1 MANKKAIALPGQNL
15 IRREMKTRIGKLVWA
30 MLLIFAI
37 SACSST
43 QSLQEY
49 YVDNA
54 DNPNFLSVDLPVSL
68 LNMEKADLTDDQREA
83 LGSLKKLNIL
93 AFKITEDNHNEFQK
107 EKANINAIL
116 KNGKFTE
123 LMKMNTS
130 YGKAS
135 VRYLGDDDAIDEVII
150 YGDSEDKGFMLV
162 RVLGKNMN
170 PAKLVQFMKAVEK
183 SDYKGEGLG
192 EIGNFLKG

>member
-1 MANKKAIALPGQNL
+1 MKK
-15 IRREMKTRIGKLVWA
+15 RVEKLGWA
-30 MLLIFAI
+30 MLLIFTM

-49 YVDNA
+49 FVDNA

-68 LNMEKADLTDDQREA
+68 LNMDKADLTLDQREA
-83 LGSLKKLNIL
+83 LESLKKLNIL
-93 AFKITEDNHNEFQK
+93 AFKITADNLAEFQN

-135 VRYLGDDDAIDEVII
+135 VRYLGDDNAIDEVII
-150 YGDSEDKGFMLV
+150 YGDSEAKGFMLV

-170 PAKLVQFMKAVEK
+170 PAKLVQFIKAVEK

-192 EIGNFLKG
+192 EIGEFLKS

>member
-1 MANKKAIALPGQNL
+1 M
-15 IRREMKTRIGKLVWA
+15 RTRIKKLGLA
-30 MLLIFAI
+30 MLLVIAM
-37 SACSST
+37 SACTST

-54 DNPNFLSVDLPVSL
+54 DNPNFLSLDLPVSL
-68 LNMEKADLTDDQREA
+68 LKMEKADLSQDQREA

-93 AFKITEDNHNEFQK
+93 AFKITTDNLMEFRK
-107 EKANINAIL
+107 EKENINSIL

-150 YGDSEDKGFMLV
+150 YGDSDDKGFMLV

-170 PAKLVQFMKAVEK
+170 PAKLVQFMKAMEK

>member
-1 MANKKAIALPGQNL
+1 
-15 IRREMKTRIGKLVWA
+15 MKTRVEKLVCA
-30 MLLIFAI
+30 LLLIIAT

-54 DNPNFLSVDLPVSL
+54 NNPNFLSVDLPVSL
-68 LNMEKADLTDDQREA
+68 LNMEKADLTEDQREA

-93 AFKITEDNHNEFQK
+93 AFKITKDNLSEFQK
-107 EKANINAIL
+107 EKALINSIL

-130 YGKAS
+130 FGKAS
-135 VRYLGDDDAIDEVII
+135 VRYLGDDEAIDEVVI
-150 YGDSEDKGFMLV
+150 YGDSDDKGFMLV
-162 RVLGKNMN
+162 RVLGKNMS

>member
-1 MANKKAIALPGQNL
+1 
-15 IRREMKTRIGKLVWA
+15 MKTTTGKLAWA
-30 MLLIFAI
+30 ILLIFAI

-49 YVDNA
+49 FVDNA

-68 LNMEKADLTDDQREA
+68 LNMEKADLTEDQREA
-83 LGSLKKLNIL
+83 IGSLKKINIL
-93 AFKITEDNHNEFQK
+93 AFKITKDNLMEFQK
-107 EKANINAIL
+107 EKANITAIL

-123 LMKMNTS
+123 LMKMNTR

-135 VRYLGDDDAIDEVII
+135 VRYLGDDDAIDEVVI
-150 YGDSEDKGFMLV
+150 YGDSEDKGLMLV

-170 PAKLVQFMKAVEK
+170 PAKLVQFMNALEK

-192 EIGNFLKG
+192 KIGNFLKS

>member
-1 MANKKAIALPGQNL
+1 MKKL
-15 IRREMKTRIGKLVWA
+15 IGKLA
-30 MLLIFAI
+30 MGMLLAI
-37 SACSST
+37 VMSACSST
-43 QSLQEY
+43 PSLQEY
-49 YVDNA
+49 YVHNA

-68 LNMEKADLTDDQREA
+68 LNMDKADLTADQREA
-83 LGSLKKLNIL
+83 LGSLKKLNVL
-93 AFKITEDNHNEFQK
+93 AFKITADNLSEFQK
-107 EKANINAIL
+107 EKSNINSIF
-116 KNGKFTE
+116 KNSKFTE

-135 VRYLGDDDAIDEVII
+135 VRYLGNDDAIDEVVI
-150 YGDSEDKGFMLV
+150 YGDSDDKGFMLV

-192 EIGNFLKG
+192 GIGKFLKS

>member
-1 MANKKAIALPGQNL
+1 
-15 IRREMKTRIGKLVWA
+15 MKTRVEKVA
-30 MLLIFAI
+30 FALLLTFAI

-68 LNMEKADLTDDQREA
+68 LNMEKADLTEDQREA

-93 AFKITEDNHNEFQK
+93 AFKKTEDNLMEFQK
-107 EKANINAIL
+107 EKANVNSIL

-123 LMKMNTS
+123 LMKMNTI

-135 VRYLGDDDAIDEVII
+135 IRYLGDDEAIDEVVI
-150 YGDSEDKGFMLV
+150 YGDSDDKGFMLV

>member
-1 MANKKAIALPGQNL
+1 
-15 IRREMKTRIGKLVWA
+15 MKTRIGKLVWV

-54 DNPNFLSVDLPVSL
+54 DNPNFLSIDLPVSL
-68 LNMEKADLTDDQREA
+68 LNMEKADLTEDQREA
-83 LGSLKKLNIL
+83 LNSLKKLNIL
-93 AFKITEDNHNEFQK
+93 AFKITEDNLLEFQK

-123 LMKMNTS
+123 LMKMNTNF
-130 YGKAS
+130 GKAS

-170 PAKLVQFMKAVEK
+170 PAKLIQFMKAIEK

>member
-1 MANKKAIALPGQNL
+1 
-15 IRREMKTRIGKLVWA
+15 MKTRIGKLVWV

-68 LNMEKADLTDDQREA
+68 LNMEKADLTEDQREA
-83 LGSLKKLNIL
+83 LNSLKKLNIL
-93 AFKITEDNHNEFQK
+93 AFKITEDNLLEFQK
-107 EKANINAIL
+107 EKANINDIL

-123 LMKMNTS
+123 LMKMNTNF
-130 YGKAS
+130 GKAS

-170 PAKLVQFMKAVEK
+170 PAKLIQFMKAIEK

>member
-1 MANKKAIALPGQNL
+1 M
-15 IRREMKTRIGKLVWA
+15 
-30 MLLIFAI
+30 
-37 SACSST
+37 
-43 QSLQEY
+43 
-49 YVDNA
+49 
-54 DNPNFLSVDLPVSL
+54 
-68 LNMEKADLTDDQREA
+68 
-83 LGSLKKLNIL
+83 
-93 AFKITEDNHNEFQK
+93 EFQK

-130 YGKAS
+130 FGKAS

-170 PAKLVQFMKAVEK
+170 PAKLVQFMKAIEK

>member
-1 MANKKAIALPGQNL
+1 
-15 IRREMKTRIGKLVWA
+15 MKTRVGKLAWT
-30 MLLIFAI
+30 MLLIFAM

-49 YVDNA
+49 YVDNE

-68 LNMEKADLTDDQREA
+68 LNMEKADLTKEQREA

-93 AFKITEDNHNEFQK
+93 AFKITKDNFSEFQK
-107 EKANINAIL
+107 EKANITAIL

-130 YGKAS
+130 FGKAS

>member
-1 MANKKAIALPGQNL
+1 
-15 IRREMKTRIGKLVWA
+15 
-30 MLLIFAI
+30 
-37 SACSST
+37 
-43 QSLQEY
+43 
-49 YVDNA
+49 
-54 DNPNFLSVDLPVSL
+54 
-68 LNMEKADLTDDQREA
+68 MEFR
-83 LGSLKKLNIL
+83 
-93 AFKITEDNHNEFQK
+93 K
-107 EKANINAIL
+107 EKENINSIL

-150 YGDSEDKGFMLV
+150 YGDSDDKGFMLV

>member
-1 MANKKAIALPGQNL
+1 MWAI
-15 IRREMKTRIGKLVWA
+15 
-30 MLLIFAI
+30 LLIFVM

-49 YVDNA
+49 FVDNA

-68 LNMEKADLTDDQREA
+68 LNMEKADLTEDQREA

-93 AFKITEDNHNEFQK
+93 AFKITEDNLMEFQN
-107 EKANINAIL
+107 EKANITAIL

-123 LMKMNTS
+123 LMKMNTK

-135 VRYLGDDDAIDEVII
+135 VRYLCDDDAIDEVII
-150 YGDSEDKGFMLV
+150 YGDSDDKGFMLV
-162 RVLGKNMN
+162 RVLGKNMS

>member
-1 MANKKAIALPGQNL
+1 
-15 IRREMKTRIGKLVWA
+15 MKTKVGKFTGA
-30 MLLIFAI
+30 MLLIFTL

-68 LNMEKADLTDDQREA
+68 LNMEKTDLTEDQREA
-83 LGSLKKLNIL
+83 LASLKKLNIL
-93 AFKITEDNHNEFQK
+93 AFKITKDNHIEFQK
-107 EKANINAIL
+107 EKANITAIL

-123 LMKMNTS
+123 LMKMNTK

-192 EIGNFLKG
+192 DIGNFLKG

>member
-1 MANKKAIALPGQNL
+1 M
-15 IRREMKTRIGKLVWA
+15 
-30 MLLIFAI
+30 
-37 SACSST
+37 
-43 QSLQEY
+43 
-49 YVDNA
+49 
-54 DNPNFLSVDLPVSL
+54 
-68 LNMEKADLTDDQREA
+68 
-83 LGSLKKLNIL
+83 
-93 AFKITEDNHNEFQK
+93 EFQK
-107 EKANINAIL
+107 EKANVNSIL

-135 VRYLGDDDAIDEVII
+135 VRYLGDDEAIDEVVI
-150 YGDSEDKGFMLV
+150 YGDSDDKGFMLV